1 MNQQK
6 LVISI
11 CIIYMIVY
19 LVTKIWFNPNYEL
32 FSQGKNLTKILST
45 IGSMGMVEMKL
56 KKPELKDNEK
66 LIKYHIEIL
75 SGSDTILMSEII
87 DSLNEDIKTHILQDE
102 RILDDKEYS
111 LNVKTF
117 IENIDNK
124 DVMEVSSIPYKFITN
139 NRNQNV
145 IELNKELINEIEKD
159 KKIFLKQ
166 ESDQNI
172 QNRIISELQ
181 NRVEQ
186 LRKDIVILTNKD
198 KDEYK
203 NIQHLVENGDS
214 VSQALGVQ
222 GQINGIDSSENLI
235 KKNYRVNLNLE

>member
-1 MNQQK
+1 
-6 LVISI
+6 
-11 CIIYMIVY
+11 MIVY

-203 NIQHLVENGDS
+203 NIQHLV
-214 VSQALGVQ
+214 
-222 GQINGIDSSENLI
+222 
-235 KKNYRVNLNLE
+235 